1 MAATILVAGPTE
13 VSIDGVALGYS
24 DNDNLPSFSFN
35 DIIHEVKTVLFG
47 GAPEELVL
55 QNTIA
60 TITLTLVKW
69 DEAVLASTLVT
80 QRGGAYNTTTVG
92 RQIVADSGTFQ
103 LTVASIGGNAQYTF
117 DRCYIKP
124 DGLADAQWGNRER
137 TLTLTINAIPD
148 ANNVLYVYTNAA
160 PAPPP

>member
-1 MAATILVAGPTE
+1 MAATIQVAGPTE
-13 VSIDGVALGYS
+13 VSIDSVVLGYS

-69 DEAVLASTLVT
+69 DEAVLATTLVT
-80 QRGGAYNTTTVG
+80 QRGTYNTTTVG
-92 RQIVADSGTFQ
+92 RQIVADNGTFE
-103 LTVASIGGNAQYTF
+103 LVVESIGGNAIYTF
-117 DRCYIKP
+117 PRCYIKP

-148 ANNVLYVYTNAA
+148 ADNLLYTYTNTA